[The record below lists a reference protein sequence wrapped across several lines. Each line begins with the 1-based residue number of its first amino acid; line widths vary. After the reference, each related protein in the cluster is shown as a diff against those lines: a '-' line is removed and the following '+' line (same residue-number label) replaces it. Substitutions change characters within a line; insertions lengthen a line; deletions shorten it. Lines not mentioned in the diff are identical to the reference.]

1 MQTSEH
7 APDAGDRGRTRP
19 RGAYA
24 KSPIAERRYGGR
36 RFRQDGPQPRNSRQV
51 RKASCHEA
59 QEEFVG
65 SLAELEEL
73 VRHDRP
79 SPRQTSPLESGPRIY
94 VFEDDTGFVILTLYM
109 DDVLLLGAN
118 KHLLTTLKKQIMDRH
133 GMTDMGDMSRVLGM
147 NVTRNRTKRTITNDQ
162 EDTTEDIAER
172 FGMKGYYS
180 AFKPGAGP
188 ERSLNQ
194 QEQNLLDKEDKRRD
208 QLIVGA
214 TMYHAEGFRYGVF
227 HAVDQL
233 ARGMSKPAEA
243 YIRVI
248 KHLPRSLARSTD
260 FFITC
265 KWGDFE
271 PAAFPDAN

>member
-24 KSPIAERRYGGR
+24 KIPIAERRHGGR
-36 RFRQDGPQPRNSRQV
+36 RFRQDGPQSRNSRQV

-59 QEEFVG
+59 QEEFVE
-65 SLAELEEL
+65 SLAEPEEL

-79 SPRQTSPLESGPRIY
+79 SPRQTSPLESGQCIY
-94 VFEDDTGFVILTLYM
+94 VFEDDTGFVIFTLYM

-118 KHLLTTLKKQIMDRH
+118 KHLLTTLKKQIIDRH

-180 AFKPGAGP
+180 AFKPGAGQGTFAQP
-188 ERSLNQ
+188 TGAKSARQGRQAAGPVNRRRHHVPRRRFPVWRLPRRGSAGTGNVQTCRSLYKGHQ
-194 QEQNLLDKEDKRRD
+194 ASASLLGQVHR
-208 QLIVGA
+208 LL
-214 TMYHAEGFRYGVF
+214 H
-227 HAVDQL
+227 
-233 ARGMSKPAEA
+233 
-243 YIRVI
+243 
-248 KHLPRSLARSTD
+248 HLQMGRL
-260 FFITC
+260 
-265 KWGDFE
+265 
-271 PAAFPDAN
+271 